1 MVSGG
6 RLAARA
12 ILHRRC
18 KAPKR
23 VNVMTWA
30 EQMEKAKAV
39 LTIGEV
45 AEMLRVHPTTVYRLL
60 KRGDIPGFKIG
71 GNWRVSVNALDRWMS
86 EMGLL
91 PR

>member
-1 MVSGG
+1 MF
-6 RLAARA
+6 
-12 ILHRRC
+12 
-18 KAPKR
+18 
-23 VNVMTWA
+23 WA
-30 EQMEKAKAV
+30 EEMENSKAV

-86 EMGLL
+86 EVGLL

>member
-1 MVSGG
+1 
-6 RLAARA
+6 
-12 ILHRRC
+12 
-18 KAPKR
+18 
-23 VNVMTWA
+23 
-30 EQMEKAKAV
+30 MENPKAV

>member
-1 MVSGG
+1 
-6 RLAARA
+6 
-12 ILHRRC
+12 
-18 KAPKR
+18 
-23 VNVMTWA
+23 
-30 EQMEKAKAV
+30 MEKAKAV

-86 EMGLL
+86 ELGLL

>member
-1 MVSGG
+1 M
-6 RLAARA
+6 
-12 ILHRRC
+12 I
-18 KAPKR
+18 
-23 VNVMTWA
+23 WA

-71 GNWRVSVNALDRWMS
+71 GNWRVSVNALNRWMS

>member
-1 MVSGG
+1 M
-6 RLAARA
+6 
-12 ILHRRC
+12 I
-18 KAPKR
+18 
-23 VNVMTWA
+23 WA

-60 KRGDIPGFKIG
+60 KRGDMPGFKIG
-71 GNWRVSVNALDRWMS
+71 GNWRVSVNALERWIS
-86 EMGLL
+86 EIGLL

>member
-1 MVSGG
+1 MSGG
-6 RLAARA
+6 RLAARV
-12 ILHRRC
+12 IWHRRY
-18 KAPKR
+18 KTSKWFKI
-23 VNVMTWA
+23 MIWA
-30 EQMEKAKAV
+30 EQMENPKSV

>member
-1 MVSGG
+1 M
-6 RLAARA
+6 
-12 ILHRRC
+12 I
-18 KAPKR
+18 
-23 VNVMTWA
+23 WA

-71 GNWRVSVNALDRWMS
+71 GNWRVSVNALERWMS
-86 EMGLL
+86 EMGFL

>member
-1 MVSGG
+1 M
-6 RLAARA
+6 
-12 ILHRRC
+12 I
-18 KAPKR
+18 
-23 VNVMTWA
+23 WA
-30 EQMEKAKAV
+30 ERMEKAKAV

-71 GNWRVSVNALDRWMS
+71 GNWRVSVDALNRWMS
-86 EMGLL
+86 EIGLL

>member
-1 MVSGG
+1 M
-6 RLAARA
+6 AARV
-12 ILHRRC
+12 ILYRRC
-18 KAPKR
+18 KAPER
-23 VNVMTWA
+23 VKFMIWA

>member
-1 MVSGG
+1 M
-6 RLAARA
+6 AARV

-18 KAPKR
+18 KSPKQ
-23 VNVMTWA
+23 VKVMIWA

>member
-1 MVSGG
+1 M
-6 RLAARA
+6 
-12 ILHRRC
+12 I
-18 KAPKR
+18 
-23 VNVMTWA
+23 WA

>member
-1 MVSGG
+1 M
-6 RLAARA
+6 
-12 ILHRRC
+12 I
-18 KAPKR
+18 
-23 VNVMTWA
+23 WA

-45 AEMLRVHPTTVYRLL
+45 AEMLRIHPTTVYRLL

>member
-1 MVSGG
+1 M
-6 RLAARA
+6 
-12 ILHRRC
+12 I
-18 KAPKR
+18 
-23 VNVMTWA
+23 WA

-71 GNWRVSVNALDRWMS
+71 GNWRVSVNALDRWIL

>member
-1 MVSGG
+1 MIS
-6 RLAARA
+6 
-12 ILHRRC
+12 
-18 KAPKR
+18 
-23 VNVMTWA
+23 A
-30 EQMEKAKAV
+30 ERMEKAKAV

-86 EMGLL
+86 ELGLL

>member
-1 MVSGG
+1 M
-6 RLAARA
+6 
-12 ILHRRC
+12 I
-18 KAPKR
+18 
-23 VNVMTWA
+23 WA
-30 EQMEKAKAV
+30 EQMKKDRAV

-45 AEMLRVHPTTVYRLL
+45 AELLRVHPMTVYRLL

-86 EMGLL
+86 ESGLL

>member
-1 MVSGG
+1 
-6 RLAARA
+6 
-12 ILHRRC
+12 
-18 KAPKR
+18 
-23 VNVMTWA
+23 
-30 EQMEKAKAV
+30 MEKAKAV

-86 EMGLL
+86 EVGFL

>member
-1 MVSGG
+1 
-6 RLAARA
+6 
-12 ILHRRC
+12 
-18 KAPKR
+18 
-23 VNVMTWA
+23 MTWA

-45 AEMLRVHPTTVYRLL
+45 AEMLRIHPTTVYRLL

-71 GNWRVSVNALDRWMS
+71 GNWRVSISALDQWMS

>member
-1 MVSGG
+1 M
-6 RLAARA
+6 AAWV
-12 ILHRRC
+12 ILYRHC

-23 VNVMTWA
+23 VKVMIWA

>member
-1 MVSGG
+1 M
-6 RLAARA
+6 AARE
-12 ILHRRC
+12 ILYRRC

-23 VNVMTWA
+23 VKFVIWA

-86 EMGLL
+86 EMGFLL
-91 PR
+91 R

>member
-1 MVSGG
+1 MV
-6 RLAARA
+6 
-12 ILHRRC
+12 
-18 KAPKR
+18 
-23 VNVMTWA
+23 WA
-30 EQMEKAKAV
+30 EELVNSRAV

-60 KRGDIPGFKIG
+60 KHGDIPGFKIG
-71 GNWRVSVNALDRWMS
+71 GSWRVSVNALDRWMS

>member
-1 MVSGG
+1 M
-6 RLAARA
+6 AARV
-12 ILHRRC
+12 ILYRRC
-18 KAPKR
+18 KPPKR
-23 VNVMTWA
+23 VRFMIWA
-30 EQMEKAKAV
+30 EQMEKVKAV

-71 GNWRVSVNALDRWMS
+71 GNWRVSVNALDRWLS

>member
-1 MVSGG
+1 MV
-6 RLAARA
+6 
-12 ILHRRC
+12 
-18 KAPKR
+18 
-23 VNVMTWA
+23 WA
-30 EQMEKAKAV
+30 DEMENSKVV

-71 GNWRVSVNALDRWMS
+71 GNWRVSVSVLDRWMS
-86 EMGLL
+86 EVGLL

>member
-1 MVSGG
+1 VSGG
-6 RLAARA
+6 RLAARV
-12 ILHRRC
+12 ILYRRC

-23 VNVMTWA
+23 VKVMIWA

-71 GNWRVSVNALDRWMS
+71 GNWRVSVDALNHWIS
-86 EMGLL
+86 EIGLL
-91 PR
+91 RR

>member
-1 MVSGG
+1 M
-6 RLAARA
+6 
-12 ILHRRC
+12 I
-18 KAPKR
+18 
-23 VNVMTWA
+23 WA

-45 AEMLRVHPTTVYRLL
+45 AEMLRIHPTTVYRLL

-71 GNWRVSVNALDRWMS
+71 GNWRVSVNALDRWIS
-86 EMGLL
+86 EMGFL

>member
-1 MVSGG
+1 M
-6 RLAARA
+6 
-12 ILHRRC
+12 I
-18 KAPKR
+18 
-23 VNVMTWA
+23 WA

-45 AEMLRVHPTTVYRLL
+45 AEMLRIHPTTVYRLL

-86 EMGLL
+86 EMGLP

>member
-1 MVSGG
+1 M
-6 RLAARA
+6 
-12 ILHRRC
+12 I
-18 KAPKR
+18 
-23 VNVMTWA
+23 WA

-86 EMGLL
+86 EMGWL

>member
-1 MVSGG
+1 
-6 RLAARA
+6 
-12 ILHRRC
+12 
-18 KAPKR
+18 
-23 VNVMTWA
+23 
-30 EQMEKAKAV
+30 MENAKAV

>member
-1 MVSGG
+1 M
-6 RLAARA
+6 
-12 ILHRRC
+12 I
-18 KAPKR
+18 
-23 VNVMTWA
+23 WA
-30 EQMEKAKAV
+30 EQMEDNRAV

-71 GNWRVSVNALDRWMS
+71 GNWRVSVNAFDRWMS
-86 EMGLL
+86 EIGLF

>member
-1 MVSGG
+1 MIIMIS
-6 RLAARA
+6 
-12 ILHRRC
+12 
-18 KAPKR
+18 
-23 VNVMTWA
+23 A
-30 EQMEKAKAV
+30 EQMENAKAV

>member
-1 MVSGG
+1 MSGG
-6 RLAARA
+6 RSAARV
-12 ILHRRC
+12 ILYRRC
-18 KAPKR
+18 KLPKR
-23 VNVMTWA
+23 IKVVIWA

-71 GNWRVSVNALDRWMS
+71 GNWRVSVNALERWMS
-86 EMGLL
+86 EMGFL

>member
-1 MVSGG
+1 MV
-6 RLAARA
+6 
-12 ILHRRC
+12 
-18 KAPKR
+18 
-23 VNVMTWA
+23 WA
-30 EQMEKAKAV
+30 EQMEKARAV

-86 EMGLL
+86 EIGLL

>member
-1 MVSGG
+1 
-6 RLAARA
+6 
-12 ILHRRC
+12 
-18 KAPKR
+18 
-23 VNVMTWA
+23 
-30 EQMEKAKAV
+30 MEKAKAV

-45 AEMLRVHPTTVYRLL
+45 AEMLRIHPTTVYRLL

-71 GNWRVSVNALDRWMS
+71 GNWRVSVNALDRWLS